1 MEGDQRKQQRYTK
14 RRERV
19 HNKLD
24 PDGGKDEMD
33 SSPSRSDGDKP
44 RAKPPRRRR
53 NRSHSHDED
62 IIDGFAILSFKS
74 LEDLV
79 SFVRLYDL
87 FIWFHRLV
95 DLLYANLN
103 LHTYLSLVWI
113 LCFVFDVLIYG
124 LNQQMPEEW
133 RCNLIRDASDHY
145 SCCWSHPRNM
155 FYIGERAIWSRI
167 LFLTK
172 CSENEM
178 LNITRT
184 NPFNG

>member
-103 LHTYLSLVWI
+103 LHTYLSLV
-113 LCFVFDVLIYG
+113 LIYG

>member
-1 MEGDQRKQQRYTK
+1 MSHDEDIPMEGDQRKQQRYTK

-19 HNKLD
+19 HSKLD

-79 SFVRLYDL
+79 SFVRQYDL
-87 FIWFHRLV
+87 FI
-95 DLLYANLN
+95 
-103 LHTYLSLVWI
+103 
-113 LCFVFDVLIYG
+113 
-124 LNQQMPEEW
+124 
-133 RCNLIRDASDHY
+133 
-145 SCCWSHPRNM
+145 
-155 FYIGERAIWSRI
+155 
-167 LFLTK
+167 
-172 CSENEM
+172 
-178 LNITRT
+178 
-184 NPFNG
+184 

>member
-24 PDGGKDEMD
+24 PDVGKDEMD

-113 LCFVFDVLIYG
+113 LCFVF
-124 LNQQMPEEW
+124 
-133 RCNLIRDASDHY
+133 RCLDLWLEPTDA
-145 SCCWSHPRNM
+145 RRM
-155 FYIGERAIWSRI
+155 
-167 LFLTK
+167 K
-172 CSENEM
+172 M
-178 LNITRT
+178 
-184 NPFNG
+184 

>member
-1 MEGDQRKQQRYTK
+1 MSHDEDIPMEGDQRKQQRYTK

-19 HNKLD
+19 HSKLD

-79 SFVRLYDL
+79 SFIRLL
-87 FIWFHRLV
+87 FISLISSTCRPIICQLKSPYISFVCMNTCFDFRCL
-95 DLLYANLN
+95 DLWLEP
-103 LHTYLSLVWI
+103 T
-113 LCFVFDVLIYG
+113 
-124 LNQQMPEEW
+124 
-133 RCNLIRDASDHY
+133 DA
-145 SCCWSHPRNM
+145 
-155 FYIGERAIWSRI
+155 
-167 LFLTK
+167 
-172 CSENEM
+172 
-178 LNITRT
+178 
-184 NPFNG
+184 